1 MTKIET
7 TDDIRNKSDNSDK
20 EWVIDILKADNLKL
34 AESNQI
40 GTYGRAKLGPV
51 TRILM
56 WAMRIYVVLS
66 FILIVAQ
73 IYISLHSNGQ

>member
-7 TDDIRNKSDNSDK
+7 NNGSTVKPDNSDK
-20 EWVIDILKADNLKL
+20 QWVVDVLKADHLRL
-34 AESNQI
+34 AESSYVE
-40 GTYGRAKLGPV
+40 TYGRAKLGTA

-66 FILIVAQ
+66 FVLIVAQ
-73 IYISLHSNGQ
+73 IYISLHSQG